1 MAAARRNG
9 FLRGLGGMFSFV
21 DVLNRRLLAGSAAEA
36 DAEAIH
42 GYWEA
47 VGGYMA
53 RAMNENA
60 WEVSRHTIDDGA
72 DKCRQTES
80 KAIPLPE

>member
-47 VGGYMA
+47 VGGYLSG
-53 RAMNENA
+53 AMNEYA
-60 WEVSRHTIDDGA
+60 WEIGTRANDDG
-72 DKCRQTES
+72 DKECQQTQNQKTPS
-80 KAIPLPE
+80 PE

>member
-21 DVLNRRLLAGSAAEA
+21 DVLNRRLLAESAAEA

-47 VGGYMA
+47 VGGYLSG
-53 RAMNENA
+53 AMNEYA
-60 WEVSRHTIDDGA
+60 WEVSSHANDGGA
-72 DKCRQTES
+72 DKCQQTES
-80 KAIPLPE
+80 KEKPLPE